1 MRTRSLLAAALLA
14 LTGLVAGTANTP
26 AAAET
31 QNLVASADSYVDS
44 AAASKN
50 YGTATGLSSD
60 GSPSTIISY
69 LKFDLSAYAGR
80 TLTSASLKLTN
91 SSGTSAGSPG
101 GQTVK
106 TVGTTW
112 TQTGLTYTNRPTL
125 GSTVGSI
132 GATNPSQVTTVP
144 LTTSAVQS
152 AIGSTIGLALSQTGS
167 NGVVF
172 QSREASTGK
181 PTLVLNFADAATPP
195 PTTETEAGVA
205 FGWGTPAFQDGF
217 NYSSLATLDT
227 NWSRYNGA
235 GHSGNGVRSPAAWTL
250 DGQYLTVTGDSTG
263 TTGGMSHRDRG
274 RTYGRW
280 EVRMRVPSR
289 DTEYHPVLILWPDQG
304 RVAANNCAEI
314 DFSESTSNVTVNK
327 FFLHHSCSGAQ
338 QSAQQTVDM
347 TQWHNY
353 AVEWRAG
360 RLTGWIDGVQW
371 FSTTDPTL
379 VPSDPAHLTMQ
390 LDWFPDGT
398 PVATSTMQIDW
409 AKVYS

>member
-44 AAASKN
+44 AAASKS
-50 YGTATGLSSD
+50 YGTATVLSTD
-60 GSPSTIISY
+60 GSPSSIISY

-101 GQTVK
+101 GQAVK
-106 TVGTTW
+106 TVGTSW
-112 TQTGLTYTNRPTL
+112 TPTGVTYTNRPTL

-132 GATNPSQVTTVP
+132 GATNPSQVSTVP

-172 QSREASTGK
+172 QSREAGTGK
-181 PTLVLNFADAATPP
+181 PTLVLTFADAATPP
-195 PTTETEAGVA
+195 PTTGTEAGVA
-205 FGWGTPAFQDGF
+205 FDWGTPAFQDGF

-235 GHSGNGVRSPAAWTL
+235 GHSGKGVRSPAAWTL

-338 QSAQQTVDM
+338 QAAQQTVDM

-371 FSTTDPTL
+371 FSTTDPTM

-398 PVATSTMQIDW
+398 PVTPSTMQIDW

>member
-50 YGTATGLSSD
+50 YGTVTGLSSD

-69 LKFDLSAYAGR
+69 LKFDLGAYAGR
-80 TLTSASLKLTN
+80 TVTSASLKLTN

-112 TQTGLTYTNRPTL
+112 TQTGVTYTNRPTL

-132 GATNPSQVTTVP
+132 GATSPSQVTTVP

-152 AIGSTIGLALSQTGS
+152 AMGSTIGLALSQTGS

-181 PTLVLNFADAATPP
+181 PTLVLNFADAATPA
-195 PTTETEAGVA
+195 PTTGTEAGVA

-217 NYSSLATLDT
+217 NYSSLATLDA

-338 QSAQQTVDM
+338 QSVQQTVDM

-360 RLTGWIDGVQW
+360 RVTGWIDGVQW
-371 FSTTDPTL
+371 FSTTDPTM

-409 AKVYS
+409 AKVYA

>member
-1 MRTRSLLAAALLA
+1 MRTRTILAAVLLAI
-14 LTGLVAGTANTP
+14 TGLLAGTANTP

-31 QNLVASADSYVDS
+31 QNLVATADAYVDS
-44 AAASKN
+44 ASTSRN
-50 YGTATGLSSD
+50 YGTATYLSTD
-60 GSPSTIISY
+60 GAPSTIISY
-69 LKFDLSAYAGR
+69 LKFDLSAFAGR
-80 TLTSASLKLTN
+80 IVTGASLKVTN
-91 SSGTSAGSPG
+91 ASGTSAGSPD

-106 TVGTTW
+106 TVGTSW
-112 TQTGLTYTNRPTL
+112 TGTGVTYTNRPTL

-132 GATNPSQVTTVP
+132 GATNPSQVNSVP

-152 AIGSTIGLALSQTGS
+152 ALGSTLGLALSQTGS
-167 NGVVF
+167 NGADF

-181 PTLVLNFADAATPP
+181 PTLVLTLADAATPP
-195 PTTETEAGVA
+195 PTTGTEAGVA

-217 NYSSLATLDT
+217 NYTSLATLDT
-227 NWSRYNGA
+227 NWSRYNGT
-235 GHSGNGVRSPAAWTL
+235 GHSGKGVRSPAAWTL
-250 DGQYLTVTGDSTG
+250 DGQYVTVTGASTG
-263 TTGGMSHRDRG
+263 TTGGMSHRERG

-327 FFLHHSCSGAQ
+327 FFLHSSCSGAQ
-338 QSAQQTVDM
+338 LTAQQTVDM

-360 RLTGWIDGVQW
+360 RITGWIDGVQW
-371 FSTTDPTL
+371 FITTDPTK

-398 PVATSTMQIDW
+398 PLATSTMQIDW

>member
-1 MRTRSLLAAALLA
+1 MRTRSILAAALLA
-14 LTGLVAGTANTP
+14 FTGLFAGAANTP
-26 AAAET
+26 ASAET
-31 QNLVASADSYVDS
+31 QNLVATADAYVDS
-44 AAASKN
+44 AAPSKN
-50 YGTATGLSSD
+50 YGSALYLSTD
-60 GSPSTIISY
+60 ASPSTTIAY

-80 TLTSASLKLTN
+80 TLTGASLNVTN
-91 SSGTSAGSPG
+91 ASGTSAGSPG

-106 TVGTTW
+106 SVGISW
-112 TQTGLTYTNRPTL
+112 TGSGVTYANRPTL

-132 GATNPSQVTTVP
+132 GATTPSQVTTVP

-152 AIGSTIGLALSQTGS
+152 SMGSTLGLALSQTGS
-167 NGVVF
+167 NGAHF
-172 QSREASTGK
+172 QSRDASTGR
-181 PTLVLNFADAATPP
+181 PTLVLTFADAATPP
-195 PTTETEAGVA
+195 PTTATEAGAA
-205 FGWGTPAFQDGF
+205 FGWGTPAFQDDF
-217 NYSSLATLDT
+217 NYSSLASLDT

-250 DGQYLTVTGDSTG
+250 NGQYLTATGDSTG
-263 TTGGMSHRDRG
+263 TTGGISHRDRG

-338 QSAQQTVDM
+338 LSAQQTLDM

-360 RLTGWIDGVQW
+360 RITGWIDGLQW
-371 FSTTDPTL
+371 FSTTDPTK
-379 VPSDPAHLTMQ
+379 VPNDPAHLTMQ

-398 PVATSTMQIDW
+398 PLASSTMQIDW